1 MFKRKNNKKGFT
13 IVELTIVVSVIAI
26 LSAVLIPTFAGVT
39 KKARQTADE
48 AAVRELNN
56 VIATADKDLGDVA
69 EVITFLEGKNIL
81 AGSYNPMSKGFSFV
95 WNTKDDKVMLYSEK
109 EKAIVFPKE
118 YAGKAVEYVTLV
130 KEDVEE
136 IVTAENEASFTNG
149 GVVAVNKDITLSA
162 TEKYVYVEKDLVVDL
177 SAEISSPECTT
188 SGGVFTVAKGSTL
201 TLNGNGTV
209 NAKMA
214 ATNDYN
220 IAVWAYGG
228 DVVIN
233 GGTYTNIGA
242 KAVDDKGLDNNNE
255 LIYAT
260 KGGKITING
269 GIFMGANPK
278 YVLNCKDDAACM
290 IVVQGGKFLN
300 YNPATMAND
309 TTIIFDEDEY
319 KVVTTQD
326 GDDTWYEVV
335 KK

>member
-1 MFKRKNNKKGFT
+1 MLKRKNNKKGFT
-13 IVELTIVVSVIAI
+13 IIELTVVVSVIAI
-26 LSAVLIPTFAGVT
+26 LSAVLIPTFAGIT

-56 VIATADKDLGDVA
+56 VIATADKDITDVNDLIA
-69 EVITFLEGKNIL
+69 YLETNNI
-81 AGSYNPMSKGFSFV
+81 AADSYVPMSKGYSFV
-95 WNTKDDKVMLYSEK
+95 WNTKEDKIMLYSEK
-109 EKAIVFPKE
+109 DKAIVFPKE
-118 YAGKAVEYVTLV
+118 YAGKAVEFVTLV

-136 IVTAENEASFTNG
+136 IVAAENKASFTNG
-149 GVVAVNKDITLSA
+149 GVVAVNNNITLSA
-162 TEKYVYVEKDLVVDL
+162 TDKYVYVEKDLVVDL
-177 SAEISSPECTT
+177 SAEISSPEYTK
-188 SGGVFTVAKGSTL
+188 SGAVFTVAKGATL

-214 ATNDYN
+214 GDYN
-220 IAVWAYGG
+220 MAIWAYGG

-242 KAVDDKGLDNNNE
+242 KAAEDDGTSNNNE

-269 GIFMGANPK
+269 GIFMGANTK
-278 YVLNCKDDAACM
+278 YVLNCRDNEACM

-309 TTIIFDEDEY
+309 STIIFDEEEY
-319 KVVTTQD
+319 KVVETQD
-326 GDDTWYEVV
+326 GDDTWYEVI